1 MIDPSTLALG
11 GLFTAACVL
20 AKLLA
25 AVACKPLFQ
34 FSWDEIGVMFGLS
47 VVQAAA
53 TLAATFVGLEIG
65 LFSMATVNA
74 VMIVIVVTM
83 IIASASAQV
92 FGRRLPKPPIDTS
105 RLGRSVVLQ
114 IDDAAEVPALLG
126 LVRRLADRDGG
137 VVRPILVVPDGAPQP
152 DEAQLQALHHAIDST
167 GTDAELT
174 VVHDAS
180 VNDGVLHTAQ
190 ATKASLIVVPAASQS
205 WLPTLFEAS
214 QHSLVSSSDAPT
226 AMVRLGRSEVQRV
239 VLALSSAQ
247 AARPSSA
254 GLQAAQVAARL
265 AKGGSLVVVCA
276 ADPADSL
283 VAIWQQADI
292 VRAESTHD
300 WFAAEGRASDVLVM
314 PGGRNGALATA
325 RLSKVATG
333 VGATL
338 MVVADR
344 ASVSAPGGRAEGLGI
359 MPSRSV

>member
-1 MIDPSTLALG
+1 
-11 GLFTAACVL
+11 
-20 AKLLA
+20 
-25 AVACKPLFQ
+25 
-34 FSWDEIGVMFGLS
+34 
-47 VVQAAA
+47 
-53 TLAATFVGLEIG
+53 
-65 LFSMATVNA
+65 
-74 VMIVIVVTM
+74 
-83 IIASASAQV
+83 
-92 FGRRLPKPPIDTS
+92 
-105 RLGRSVVLQ
+105 
-114 IDDAAEVPALLG
+114 
-126 LVRRLADRDGG
+126 
-137 VVRPILVVPDGAPQP
+137 
-152 DEAQLQALHHAIDST
+152 
-167 GTDAELT
+167 
-174 VVHDAS
+174 
-180 VNDGVLHTAQ
+180 VLHTAQ

-226 AMVRLGRSEVQRV
+226 ALVRLGRSEVQRV
-239 VLALSSAQ
+239 VLALNNAQ